1 METVAAIISLL
12 GVGAL
17 VSFLF
22 SNRKRGKEESQSP
35 PSNNTADI
43 ARGAVRQT
51 FEEEVEGLWDDLE
64 GDDPAGDLADRGN
77 ARSRR

>member
-1 METVAAIISLL
+1 MCIREKKNVADTPPKNHAAATAIETI
-12 GVGAL
+12 
-17 VSFLF
+17 
-22 SNRKRGKEESQSP
+22 Q
-35 PSNNTADI
+35 
-43 ARGAVRQT
+43 QT